1 MDIVQLVGNMTKPAL
16 IELEHI
22 NVEWDNFKVLDNINL
37 IVEPKDFVTIV
48 GPNGAG
54 KSTLLKCILG
64 VVKPKSGKLSKAADL
79 KINYVPQRMTIPASL
94 PLRVSD
100 FLMLNKNIR
109 TNIADWY
116 LEMTS
121 IEPLINKQ
129 IKNLSGGE
137 FQQVLIARALID
149 EPQLLI
155 LDEPAQNLDLQSQTR
170 FYDSI
175 DKIYENVPIAILMVS
190 HDLHLVMSKTKRV
203 ICLFHHIC
211 CSGKPGDVIENPE
224 FVSLFGEDFSNMMR
238 SYHHLH
244 DHKH

>member
-1 MDIVQLVGNMTKPAL
+1 VQPVGKMTTPNL

-22 NVEWDNFKVLDNINL
+22 NVVWDNFKVLDDVNL
-37 IVEPKDFVTIV
+37 IIEPRDFITVV

-64 VVKPKSGKLSKAADL
+64 VIKPKSGNLLKATNL
-79 KINYVPQRMTIPASL
+79 KISYVPQRMSIPESL

-100 FLMLNKNIR
+100 FLVLNKNFKCDW
-109 TNIADWY
+109 ADRY

-121 IEPLINKQ
+121 IKSLLRKQ
-129 IKNLSGGE
+129 IRNLSGGE

-155 LDEPAQNLDLQSQTR
+155 LDEPAQNLDIQSQTR

-175 DKIYENVPIAILMVS
+175 EKIYESVPLAVLMVS
-190 HDLHLVMSKTKRV
+190 HDLHLVMSQTKRV
-203 ICLFHHIC
+203 ICLFHHVC
-211 CSGKPGDVIENPE
+211 CTGKPGEVIEDPE
-224 FVSLFGEDFSNMMR
+224 FITLFGEDFSNMMR
-238 SYHHLH
+238 SYQHQH